1 MNCLK
6 QIKKINNLN
15 ILGFES
21 EQARTQFS
29 AFGVEHGGVYE

>member
-21 EQARTQFS
+21 EQARTQF
-29 AFGVEHGGVYE
+29 FVKEVGKGGV